1 MNRIVNNPDYVVEDM
16 LKGYD
21 LYVST
26 GMGDQQA
33 EIISSEMQTVSIIVA
48 VIVVIVLIIT
58 RLSSIMEQRDRIVA
72 ESRQLSIQE
81 ETLKARLDALQMSN
95 GAGSDTTKVEN
106 VARSQLDMVYP
117 GEIIFRISGE

>member
-1 MNRIVNNPDYVVEDM
+1 MRR
-16 LKGYD
+16 
-21 LYVST
+21 VSRKKKVK
-26 GMGDQQA
+26 MGFLPA
-33 EIISSEMQTVSIIVA
+33 MVGIALV
-48 VIVVIVLIIT
+48 VVIVLIIT

-117 GEIIFRISGE
+117 GEIIFRISGD